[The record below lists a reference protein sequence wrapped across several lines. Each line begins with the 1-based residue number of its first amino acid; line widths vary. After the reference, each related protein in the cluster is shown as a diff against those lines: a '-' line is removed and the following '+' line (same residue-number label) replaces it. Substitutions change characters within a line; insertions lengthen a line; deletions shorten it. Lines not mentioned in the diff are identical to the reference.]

1 VLPQFYPDTA
11 STAQQL
17 PRAYREAILY
27 INKNKARKMPYSI
40 DSETAAR
47 YDEYQRMKA
56 DIADDLE
63 RTNLTRRAFGN
74 TFWWYYEYQNK

>member
-1 VLPQFYPDTA
+1 
-11 STAQQL
+11 
-17 PRAYREAILY
+17 
-27 INKNKARKMPYSI
+27 MPYSI